1 MHGPLVPPDKENQG
15 QAMSSLILLRALVGL
30 TRTLDIACSSCARS
44 GRISVARLVREHG
57 LDTPV
62 CDTWANVNHDC
73 PKRDAHGIYDRCRV
87 HCPTLAAL
95 FTPVRHHPQ

>member
-1 MHGPLVPPDKENQG
+1 MPD
-15 QAMSSLILLRALVGL
+15 LILLRDVIGL
-30 TRTLDIACSSCARS
+30 TRTLDVACRGCTRR

-57 LDTPV
+57 LDTAV
-62 CDTWANVNHDC
+62 CDTWADVNHDC

-95 FTPVRHHPQ
+95 FVPDPHHAR